1 MADPKP
7 RPENEGPAHA
17 IRSRIEAIAA
27 GIRELESAALC
38 EAIAYT
44 RAGYHR
50 SFDGYSGLRDWV
62 LSCFDFNYALAGQI
76 ARIARLAAKFRTLT
90 ESALSGRARV
100 DAVAYAVRRLD
111 VTGLRVWA
119 RSPYPA
125 PVTSPMTARS
135 PAPPRR
141 PGRAALHPRLLL
153 RAEGRHRRHAGRTGG
168 PAGGHA

>member
-7 RPENEGPAHA
+7 RSDQDDRAA
-17 IRSRIEAIAA
+17 VLRSRIEDVAA
-27 GIRELESAALC
+27 GMRVLEAEALAA
-38 EAIAYT
+38 AIAYT
-44 RAGYHR
+44 GAGYHR

-111 VTGLRVWA
+111 V
-119 RSPYPA
+119 
-125 PVTSPMTARS
+125 
-135 PAPPRR
+135 
-141 PGRAALHPRLLL
+141 
-153 RAEGRHRRHAGRTGG
+153 
-168 PAGGHA
+168 